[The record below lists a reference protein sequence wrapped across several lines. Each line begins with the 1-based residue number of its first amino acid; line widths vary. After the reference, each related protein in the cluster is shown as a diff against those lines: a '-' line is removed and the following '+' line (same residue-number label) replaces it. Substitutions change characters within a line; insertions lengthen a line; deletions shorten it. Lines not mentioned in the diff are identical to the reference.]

1 MGGGE
6 PLWGVHVHVC
16 GSATGLSA
24 DKTTDEYLK
33 RRVYN
38 ENEKTQQ
45 KKRCTATAHPEVP
58 SRQPPHCAVR
68 THRHAANRREVAAPR
83 HTGGPSR
90 AALAGRRGGP
100 PAPAHTHAHKNSRRG
115 NLN

>member
-6 PLWGVHVHVC
+6 PLWGVHLHVC

-45 KKRCTATAHPEVP
+45 KKRCTDTAHPEG
-58 SRQPPHCAVR
+58 AVATAATLR

>member
-83 HTGGPSR
+83 HTVASGKSR
-90 AALAGRRGGP
+90 CR
-100 PAPAHTHAHKNSRRG
+100 
-115 NLN
+115 

>member
-6 PLWGVHVHVC
+6 PLWGVHLHVC

-58 SRQPPHCAVR
+58 SRQPPQC
-68 THRHAANRREVAAPR
+68 
-83 HTGGPSR
+83 
-90 AALAGRRGGP
+90 
-100 PAPAHTHAHKNSRRG
+100 AHTDTPQTAGKSPPRATPVAQVALH
-115 NLN
+115 